1 MRKKILL
8 PIFTL
13 AFFACLV
20 FAAVIPARTNASAE
34 ETSTPSCEIVA
45 ESLQLKDN
53 VYILYAVDFKNTQST
68 DSTGLLVWEAPQTNY
83 TYTNANTVL
92 TTSKTENI
100 DGVDYA
106 AFTYKKLSAKQMTDV
121 VYASAYVERD
131 GTYYYGSV
139 IKYSILEYAYNKL
152 GLTEA
157 TPTEDESLKSLLN
170 AMLAYGSAAQ
180 THFDYKTDNLASSED
195 FTYVRISNAKFED
208 GFNYG
213 LFKAGSTVTV
223 TPDEGY
229 GLSVSG
235 STIFTENA
243 NGTLTLT
250 VPADKTIDKSSIA
263 KKSTLADGL
272 TYALS
277 SDGLS
282 YSVTGV
288 GTGEDTAIIIPS
300 TYDGK
305 PVKSISSGA
314 FQNNATLTSVTIPEN
329 VTDIGDY
336 AFKNCSN
343 LTSVTIPA
351 SVTKIGWY
359 AFENCSNLTSVD
371 ISDVDAW
378 CGVTFSGKEADPLCY
393 AKKLYL
399 NGKLL
404 ENLVISEGVTEIKG
418 NAFNYTTS
426 IKTVTIPTSVKK
438 IGSSFVNCTG
448 LEGVYITDIKAW
460 INIEMDSENSLLQN
474 AENLYLNNV
483 LVEDLVLSAED
494 GYTKVKNFYSVKC
507 LKSVTLPEGITEICQ
522 KAFKWCSNLKTINIP
537 TTVKTIGSGAFEG
550 CSSLE
555 YNVYDNAKY
564 LGNTQNP
571 YLMLVKATA
580 TSITSCTI
588 HPNTKIIA
596 TQAFYGCGLTAITI
610 PNGVTE
616 IHEKAFRF
624 CRKLESIKIP
634 DSVTKLG
641 AYAFD
646 NCDVLATVT
655 IGTGVTEIGVYTFA
669 RCPKLTSIVIPNGVT
684 NISGWLF
691 KECTAL
697 VEIKIGVN
705 VTSIDNDV
713 FDGCT
718 SLTTINF
725 GGTMEQWK
733 KIRKVSSWKTNAGIP
748 VIMEEEKPK
757 TDFTVVCTDGK
768 LSKDEA

>member
-13 AFFACLV
+13 AFFACLF

-34 ETSTPSCEIVA
+34 ETNTPSCEIVA

-68 DSTGLLVWEAPQTNY
+68 DSTGLLVWDAPQTNY
-83 TYTNANTVL
+83 THTNANTVL
-92 TTSKTENI
+92 TTSKTETI

-106 AFTYKKLSAKQMTDV
+106 AFTYTKLSAKQMTDV
-121 VYASAYVERD
+121 VYASAYIERD
-131 GTYYYGSV
+131 GTYYYGNV

-157 TPTEDESLKSLLN
+157 VPTEENSLKSLLN

-229 GLSVSG
+229 GLSASG
-235 STIFTENA
+235 STIFTENT

-250 VPADKTIDKSSIA
+250 VPTDKMIDKTSIA
-263 KKSTLADGL
+263 KKSTVAEGL

-282 YSVTGV
+282 YSVTGI
-288 GTGEDTAIIIPS
+288 GTCEDTAIIIPS

-305 PVKSISSGA
+305 PVKSISSDA

-329 VTDIGDY
+329 VTNIGDN

-343 LTSVTIPA
+343 LMSVTIPE
-351 SVTKIGWY
+351 SVTKIGWD

-378 CGVTFSGKEADPLCY
+378 CGVSFSGREANPLYY
-393 AKKLYL
+393 AKNLYL

-404 ENLVISEGVTEIKG
+404 ENLVISEGVTEIKTY
-418 NAFNYTTS
+418 AFNYTTG
-426 IKTVTIPTSVKK
+426 IKTVTIPKSVKK
-438 IGSSFVNCTG
+438 IGSSFDYCTG
-448 LEGVYITDIKAW
+448 LKGVYITDIKAW
-460 INIEMDSENSLLQN
+460 IDIEMDSLNSLLQE

-494 GYTKVKNFYSVKC
+494 GYTKVKNFYGARC
-507 LKSVTLPEGITEICQ
+507 LKSVTLPEGITEIC
-522 KAFKWCSNLKTINIP
+522 KHAFRWCSNLKTINIP
-537 TTVKTIGSGAFEG
+537 TTVKTIGEGLFEG
-550 CSSLE
+550 CTSLG
-555 YNVYDNAKY
+555 YTAYDNAKY
-564 LGNTQNP
+564 LGSTQNP

-580 TSITSCTI
+580 ASITSCTI
-588 HPNTKIIA
+588 HPDTKIIA
-596 TQAFYGCGLTAITI
+596 TEAFYGCEFTAITI

-616 IHEKAFRF
+616 IQKSAFR
-624 CRKLESIKIP
+624 CCQKLESITIP
-634 DSVTKLG
+634 DSVTKLD
-641 AYAFD
+641 AYVFD
-646 NCDVLATVT
+646 HCDVLATVT
-655 IGTGVTEIGVYTFA
+655 IGTGVTEIGVYAFW

-684 NISGWLF
+684 EISGWLF
-691 KECTAL
+691 RECTAL
-697 VEIKIGVN
+697 TEITIGVN
-705 VTSIDNDV
+705 VNRIANNV

-718 SLTTINF
+718 ALTTINF
-725 GGTMEQWK
+725 SGTMEQWK
-733 KIRKVSSWKTNAGIP
+733 KISKDSTWKTNAGAI
-748 VIMEEEKPK
+748 VEEKPT
-757 TDFTVVCTDGK
+757 TDFTVVCTDGNI
-768 LSKDEA
+768 SKANA